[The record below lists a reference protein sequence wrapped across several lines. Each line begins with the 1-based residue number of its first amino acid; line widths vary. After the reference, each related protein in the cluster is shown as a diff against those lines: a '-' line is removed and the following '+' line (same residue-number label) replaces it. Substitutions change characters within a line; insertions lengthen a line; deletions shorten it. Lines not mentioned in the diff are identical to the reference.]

1 MPAIGQ
7 SVPRKEA
14 HAKVT
19 GRARYV
25 DDVVLPGMIH
35 GITVRSS
42 CPRGRIR
49 AVRFGEGI
57 PWDEITVVT
66 ASDVPHNVVALIND
80 DQPALADGIISHSEE
95 PVVLLAH
102 PSRALL
108 ERARVAVSCSM
119 IFY

>member
-1 MPAIGQ
+1 MPQIGR

-14 HAKVT
+14 RAKVT

-25 DDVVLPGMIH
+25 DDVVVPGMIH
-35 GITVRSS
+35 GITVRSA

-49 AVRFGEGI
+49 AIHYGEGI

-66 ASDVPHNVVALIND
+66 ARDVPHNVVALIND
-80 DQPALADGIISHSEE
+80 DQPALADGLINHSEE
-95 PVVLLAH
+95 PVLLLAH

-108 ERARVAVSCSM
+108 EK
-119 IFY
+119 